1 MSEQYY
7 SLGTNTAEQY
17 IEIHDQLCEATN
29 GIANIPDRV
38 CTCTDEKAHSLT
50 RGSFSLTDAEATA
63 LKADPRIKFINID
76 YSKYPETY
84 KAPPDE
90 LYASAPKNFNRYKNT
105 VKVYK
110 EMETSNTLPGTPD
123 STDINRTNWGTLRGS
138 TLVDPWIEG
147 GDADNVVKTSKI
159 PQWGDGKHV
168 DVIVADDGAGWIGH
182 PEFNRDTEGEK
193 PNGYVGGNLLPGNGS
208 CDVLDLCLDAPYYL
222 DPDYFNADPDNRLIT
237 RWDGTIVPVE
247 SFARGWW
254 TSTGNRSSVF
264 NAKFPSAGIVSF
276 ITSGYTR
283 AYCNG
288 TNTTP
293 STVGQHC
300 TPCMALTYGRT
311 QGWAYNANKWTL
323 NLYGTNGTDI
333 EPGFDLQKIFHNT
346 KPVNP
351 AYGTQDPTV
360 SSNSWGY
367 RASKGDNPGWY
378 HFREDSPVTYAG
390 TGAEPTFIS
399 HMGSQGDIGR
409 WKSEMKTNSLT
420 TALDELIDSGVIFVC
435 AAGNSNQKQTNWGHP
450 DFDNYISANSDDTI
464 EESSYFEF
472 SVETTGTTNRR
483 GFPQQG
489 GKHDLSDG
497 LGSDFF
503 KRELTVNG
511 VRIVGAG
518 SVGGQVAVPDAWL
531 EKVGRMFELFLD
543 KNAAGINEA
552 AQRTVIK
559 TLSGDAG
566 TYHAAQG
573 PTLQRVARGAGG
585 DYSTNFLTDD
595 GITFWNLSPLF
606 DSHVANDMVWY
617 LNSTGD
623 GYGDGDNDA
632 QEVIEHVF
640 HTLHMHGLDAVSL
653 KLYSYISADWASGP
667 LYAAMEEAYDAGM
680 WDSSGYGGNTWKT
693 DGDAFEVAAKEYL
706 FLLNF
711 AMFEYTELWDGG
723 SLAPEW
729 SDLMRTQAG
738 ILANNPLGYALHNT
752 YIAPVI
758 SKPSLATIRSI
769 FQDGNTPGQDDPSL
783 AGVSGYVVSKGSTQ
797 DPEYN
802 NGPLISNGEVA
813 YKTINIGALDDD
825 HAVGAKERKVGYSDR
840 GNGIDLY
847 APADGILSANKSY
860 TPEGDYPAVYSGFT
874 ANSGSGS
881 GVPEDTGFGGTS
893 AACPCAAGF
902 ISTLVQFNRN
912 WTYADIKTYISN
924 MPGQTT
930 GNFYYG
936 TESTTATEA
945 NWTDYPSI
953 ETDEAPKVIYQ
964 DATQFTQTV
973 FPKRKSSMK
982 SGLRTSGVQINYI
995 QKWDRG

>member
-1 MSEQYY
+1 
-7 SLGTNTAEQY
+7 
-17 IEIHDQLCEATN
+17 
-29 GIANIPDRV
+29 
-38 CTCTDEKAHSLT
+38 
-50 RGSFSLTDAEATA
+50 
-63 LKADPRIKFINID
+63 
-76 YSKYPETY
+76 
-84 KAPPDE
+84 
-90 LYASAPKNFNRYKNT
+90 
-105 VKVYK
+105 
-110 EMETSNTLPGTPD
+110 
-123 STDINRTNWGTLRGS
+123 
-138 TLVDPWIEG
+138 
-147 GDADNVVKTSKI
+147 
-159 PQWGDGKHV
+159 
-168 DVIVADDGAGWIGH
+168 
-182 PEFNRDTEGEK
+182 
-193 PNGYVGGNLLPGNGS
+193 
-208 CDVLDLCLDAPYYL
+208 
-222 DPDYFNADPDNRLIT
+222 
-237 RWDGTIVPVE
+237 
-247 SFARGWW
+247 
-254 TSTGNRSSVF
+254 
-264 NAKFPSAGIVSF
+264 
-276 ITSGYTR
+276 
-283 AYCNG
+283 
-288 TNTTP
+288 
-293 STVGQHC
+293 
-300 TPCMALTYGRT
+300 
-311 QGWAYNANKWTL
+311 
-323 NLYGTNGTDI
+323 
-333 EPGFDLQKIFHNT
+333 
-346 KPVNP
+346 
-351 AYGTQDPTV
+351 
-360 SSNSWGY
+360 
-367 RASKGDNPGWY
+367 
-378 HFREDSPVTYAG
+378 
-390 TGAEPTFIS
+390 
-399 HMGSQGDIGR
+399 
-409 WKSEMKTNSLT
+409 
-420 TALDELIDSGVIFVC
+420 
-435 AAGNSNQKQTNWGHP
+435 
-450 DFDNYISANSDDTI
+450 
-464 EESSYFEF
+464 
-472 SVETTGTTNRR
+472 
-483 GFPQQG
+483 
-489 GKHDLSDG
+489 
-497 LGSDFF
+497 
-503 KRELTVNG
+503 
-511 VRIVGAG
+511 
-518 SVGGQVAVPDAWL
+518 
-531 EKVGRMFELFLD
+531 MFELFLD

-680 WDSSGYGGNTWKT
+680 WDSSGYGGDTWKT

-758 SKPSLATIRSI
+758 SKPSLATIRNI
-769 FQDGNTPGQDDPSL
+769 FQDGNTPAQDDPSL
-783 AGVSGYVVSKGSTQ
+783 AGVSGYVVSNRSTQ

-881 GVPEDTGFGGTS
+881 GVPEDTGFSGTS

-973 FPKRKSSMK
+973 FPKRKSTMK